1 MTLINTDRGGCMLS
15 FDSIKLEDKIYFDKI
30 LKKKEYEACEYCFTN
45 FYIWKESFDLE
56 CSISENVIFVRGKLK
71 DKRFYFMPI
80 AEEGYMDEALET
92 LIRMEGNS
100 LLIKCGNDV
109 ILKEVGKETLDKF
122 RIDDD
127 FEINDYFYNASD
139 LINLKGKKYHQ
150 KRNHINKFKS
160 LYEYE
165 FVPITEKDAEKCL
178 ELNELWKNSKEENS
192 IHMQSETIAMRNA
205 MENLSYLGL
214 TGAMI
219 IIDGDIK
226 AFTVGEVVH
235 KNLGI
240 VHFEKADIS
249 YNGIYPAI
257 NQMFAEYAFSDVNF
271 INRQDD
277 MGLPGLRKSKKSYH
291 PVKMINK
298 YMLRYK

>member
-1 MTLINTDRGGCMLS
+1 MLS

-139 LINLKGKKYHQ
+139 LINLKGKNII
-150 KRNHINKFKS
+150 R
-160 LYEYE
+160 
-165 FVPITEKDAEKCL
+165 
-178 ELNELWKNSKEENS
+178 KE
-192 IHMQSETIAMRNA
+192 
-205 MENLSYLGL
+205 
-214 TGAMI
+214 I
-219 IIDGDIK
+219 I
-226 AFTVGEVVH
+226 
-235 KNLGI
+235 
-240 VHFEKADIS
+240 
-249 YNGIYPAI
+249 
-257 NQMFAEYAFSDVNF
+257 
-271 INRQDD
+271 
-277 MGLPGLRKSKKSYH
+277 
-291 PVKMINK
+291 
-298 YMLRYK
+298 